1 MYNGKYR
8 ASAKKTKKRIPALI
22 ISLVLLV
29 LVTVGGVVAYLMD
42 TSLSVTNTFKPA
54 EVVITINE
62 STTETTKSNITFT
75 NPSLEENPNVVPV
88 YIRATLEIHWTDFF
102 ESENRIIAAPSGS
115 SVTGG
120 NILKDENGNS
130 DWFKVGD
137 IYYYSKVVE
146 PGQSTEIMADT
157 ITVTIP
163 DGSTAKCIINVR
175 AEAIQAEPTNAVL
188 AAWGTDVKVNSDG
201 TLAAN

>member
-8 ASAKKTKKRIPALI
+8 ASAKKTRKRIPALL

-88 YIRATLEIHWTDFF
+88 YIRATLEIYWMDSIEGAERIMAMPANAVDFG
-102 ESENRIIAAPSGS
+102 AG
-115 SVTGG
+115 VLTQ
-120 NILKDENGNS
+120 NG
-130 DWFKVGD
+130 WFKVGD
-137 IYYYSKVVE
+137 IYYYSKVVK
-146 PGQSTEIMADT
+146 PGETTAVMADT
-157 ITVTIP
+157 IKVTLP
-163 DGSTAKCIINVR
+163 DGSAGKCVINVR

-201 TLAAN
+201 TLAAK